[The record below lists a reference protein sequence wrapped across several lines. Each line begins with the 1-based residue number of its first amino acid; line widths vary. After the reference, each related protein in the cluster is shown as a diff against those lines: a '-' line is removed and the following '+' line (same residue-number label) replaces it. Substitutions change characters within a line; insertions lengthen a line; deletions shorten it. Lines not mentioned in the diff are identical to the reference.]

1 MAILDA
7 NTSTIEP
14 RPTMKAIPYYRVS
27 TKRQGKSGLGLE
39 AQREAVE
46 QWAKSNAAEIIPVPP
61 YVEVETGKK
70 SDLHRPKLRAA
81 LAHAKAARAVLV
93 VAKLDRLARN
103 VAFLSALMESDVKF
117 VCVDNPN
124 ATPLT
129 IHILAAVAEDEA
141 KRISER
147 TKAALGALKARGV
160 KLGAA
165 RPECRNLS
173 ETARTLG
180 SKRGNDSKR
189 ERATEAYSHFI
200 PIILECRAAGDS
212 YQAVAD
218 NLNKE
223 SYVTRTGKPWNAVQ
237 VMRVVRRCEPNLS
250 GTR

>member
-1 MAILDA
+1 MSILDA
-7 NTSTIEP
+7 NRRQNRA

-39 AQREAVE
+39 AQREAVQ

-61 YVEVETGKK
+61 YVEIESGKK
-70 SDLHRPKLRAA
+70 TQLHRPQLRAA

-103 VAFLSALMESDVKF
+103 VAFLSALMESGVKF
-117 VCVDNPN
+117 TCVDNPN
-124 ATPLT
+124 ATPLN
-129 IHILAAVAEDEA
+129 IHILAAVAEDEL

-173 ETARTLG
+173 EPARTLG
-180 SKRGNDSKR
+180 SKRGNEAKKV
-189 ERATEAYSHFI
+189 RATEAYAHFL

-218 NLNKE
+218 SLNKE

-237 VMRVVRRCEPNLS
+237 VMRVVRRCEPNSS